1 MSGVQT
7 YCSGLLVAK
16 VLSDEVVGS
25 SLMVKYDIGDRGY
38 CYFVGIVCI
47 LSLSL
52 LILVSNGFLLLF
64 HLFLRI
70 RKLSTY
76 DYMQSLKR
84 RVSPTKYSS
93 PASATTLN
101 DTISQASRSQRGKS
115 RQASSKVAPMPE
127 SIEEVFQDSS
137 FVLQQ
142 SSELPISA
150 SPINDSNVANDHY
163 TSIRMDESKET
174 LLKKIARLETEK
186 QQLVLLLHETEETM
200 SQQFKKSQEETAHLK
215 HLFTSVLPLIKAR
228 ATAKEQAV
236 NTSQVLCSSKA
247 VQVTTA
253 ETQVDPRIATQIAAL
268 EQKLSEIE
276 VCAMDSK
283 ANSDVTEELN
293 RVKQKEAALQETAT
307 NCKKL
312 ADQLQS
318 ENERFAVELRTLQK
332 ENEMLRLYVMDSEG
346 QDRPIPA
353 VCKALYS
360 SPNKQF

>member
-1 MSGVQT
+1 
-7 YCSGLLVAK
+7 
-16 VLSDEVVGS
+16 
-25 SLMVKYDIGDRGY
+25 
-38 CYFVGIVCI
+38 
-47 LSLSL
+47 
-52 LILVSNGFLLLF
+52 
-64 HLFLRI
+64 
-70 RKLSTY
+70 
-76 DYMQSLKR
+76 
-84 RVSPTKYSS
+84 
-93 PASATTLN
+93 
-101 DTISQASRSQRGKS
+101 
-115 RQASSKVAPMPE
+115 MPE

-137 FVLQQ
+137 SVLQQ
-142 SSELPISA
+142 SSEFPAPA
-150 SPINDSNVANDHY
+150 SPINESNIANDHY

-215 HLFTSVLPLIKAR
+215 QLFTSVLPLIKAR

-236 NTSQVLCSSKA
+236 NTSQVLWSSKA

-253 ETQVDPRIATQIAAL
+253 ETQVDPRIAMQIAVL